1 MRQPALVAYRDS
13 AAHFRPA
20 SPAAASPAGSGR
32 DLGEVAAGGES
43 GNESLTQ
50 ANRGTAVAEG
60 AWNDAAVE
68 EGDQLDMNVKFF

>member
-1 MRQPALVAYRDS
+1 M
-13 AAHFRPA
+13 
-20 SPAAASPAGSGR
+20 
-32 DLGEVAAGGES
+32 AAGGES